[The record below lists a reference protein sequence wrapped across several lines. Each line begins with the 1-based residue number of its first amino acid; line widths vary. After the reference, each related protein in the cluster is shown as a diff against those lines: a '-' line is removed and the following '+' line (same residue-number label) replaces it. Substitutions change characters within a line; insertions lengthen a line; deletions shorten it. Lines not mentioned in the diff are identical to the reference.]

1 MSRTAG
7 PLSYTSTPSLGLKME
22 YRLKKGRL
30 FPGSQH
36 EIRKITITARRPR
49 QLIFL
54 SSQKTSFPYQ
64 YVCRHQSLYYT

>member
-1 MSRTAG
+1 
-7 PLSYTSTPSLGLKME
+7 ME